1 MTDDDLQQL
10 LALDAAPGPALALS
24 PADADV
30 LVAGALAGAGF
41 GPPGGGHAHG
51 GAGSSSGV
59 GRGSGSAVRGGLAGG
74 TKLAIVALAVAAAV
88 VIALL
93 ALRRTHGTHAAATI
107 DAAIDAP
114 PDTGSGSGAAT
125 GSAAATGA
133 AAATGPVAGSATG
146 SAADTATGAGSAA
159 GSATDAATADDTD
172 IELDPE
178 PAPTHPHKPRPPETR
193 EAADLLGEANA
204 KRAAKQWR
212 ESDALYTR
220 VVRRAP
226 NSLAAQTALVASASL
241 RLEHL
246 GDPRGAATRFRRALA
261 IAPDGALAEEARWG
275 IAEAARAL
283 HDDDA
288 EARALDDFLAHHAAS
303 PLAPR
308 ARARRSE
315 LP

>member
-1 MTDDDLQQL
+1 MTDEDLQQL
-10 LALDAAPGPALALS
+10 LALDAGPGPALALS
-24 PADADV
+24 PADADA

-41 GPPGGGHAHG
+41 GPPGGGHG
-51 GAGSSSGV
+51 G
-59 GRGSGSAVRGGLAGG
+59 GSAARTGLAGG
-74 TKLAIVALAVAAAV
+74 TKLAIGALVVAAAL
-88 VIALL
+88 VIAIL
-93 ALRRTHGTHAAATI
+93 ALRRTHGTHAAAPM

-114 PDTGSGSGAAT
+114 PDVARGSA
-125 GSAAATGA
+125 GSAAITPA
-133 AAATGPVAGSATG
+133 GPADDIAPTG
-146 SAADTATGAGSAA
+146 SAADEIGSAA
-159 GSATDAATADDTD
+159 GSAANSGSAGEGDSDAD

-178 PAPTHPHKPRPPETR
+178 PAHAHKPHPVETR
-193 EAADLLGEANA
+193 AADDLLGEANA

-261 IAPDGALAEEARWG
+261 IAPSGALAEEARWG
-275 IAEAARAL
+275 LAEAARAL
-283 HDDDA
+283 HDDAA
-288 EARALDDFLAHHAAS
+288 EARALDDFLARHAGS

>member
-1 MTDDDLQQL
+1 MTDDDLQQR

-24 PADADV
+24 PADADA

-41 GPPGGGHAHG
+41 GPPGGGGDTGPAAHG
-51 GAGSSSGV
+51 G
-59 GRGSGSAVRGGLAGG
+59 GRGARSAARGGLASG
-74 TKLAIVALAVAAAV
+74 TKLAIAALALAAV
-88 VIALL
+88 VVIAIL
-93 ALRRTHGTHAAATI
+93 ALRHTPGTHAAAPI

-114 PDTGSGSGAAT
+114 RDEAGGSAGSAAT
-125 GSAAATGA
+125 GSAAAA
-133 AAATGPVAGSATG
+133 G
-146 SAADTATGAGSAA
+146 SAADAAVDIGSGVDTAPASGS
-159 GSATDAATADDTD
+159 DDTADDID
-172 IELDPE
+172 IDAAPV
-178 PAPTHPHKPRPPETR
+178 PAHPHKPRPPETR
-193 EAADLLGEANA
+193 ETADLLGEANA

-226 NSLAAQTALVASASL
+226 KSLAAQTALVASASL

-261 IAPDGALAEEARWG
+261 IAPSGALAEEARWG
-275 IAEAARAL
+275 LAEAARAL
-283 HDDDA
+283 HDDTA

>member
-24 PADADV
+24 PADADA
-30 LVAGALAGAGF
+30 LVAAALTGAGF
-41 GPPGGGHAHG
+41 GPPGGGPGHG
-51 GAGSSSGV
+51 GAGSSSHGGAV
-59 GRGSGSAVRGGLAGG
+59 TSGAAVRGGLAGG
-74 TKLAIVALAVAAAV
+74 TKLAIVALALAAAV

-93 ALRRTHGTHAAATI
+93 ALRRTHGTHAPAPI

-114 PDTGSGSGAAT
+114 PDTASGSAG
-125 GSAAATGA
+125 GA
-133 AAATGPVAGSATG
+133 AAAAG
-146 SAADTATGAGSAA
+146 SAADSESAA
-159 GSATDAATADDTD
+159 ETAEIDIDAT
-172 IELDPE
+172 PE
-178 PAPTHPHKPRPPETR
+178 PTHPHKPRPAETR
-193 EAADLLGEANA
+193 AADDLLGEANA

-246 GDPRGAATRFRRALA
+246 GDPHGAATRFRRALA
-261 IAPDGALAEEARWG
+261 IAPNGALAEEARWG

-283 HDDDA
+283 HDDAA

-303 PLAPR
+303 PLAAR

>member
-10 LALDAAPGPALALS
+10 LALDADPGPALALS
-24 PADADV
+24 PADADA

-41 GPPGGGHAHG
+41 GPAGGGPGHG
-51 GAGSSSGV
+51 GDAGPAAHSV
-59 GRGSGSAVRGGLAGG
+59 GRGGGSAVRGGLAGG
-74 TKLAIVALAVAAAV
+74 TKLAIAALALAAVV

-93 ALRRTHGTHAAATI
+93 ALRRTHGMHAATTI

-114 PDTGSGSGAAT
+114 PDTARGSAGAAI
-125 GSAAATGA
+125 
-133 AAATGPVAGSATG
+133 G

-159 GSATDAATADDTD
+159 DHDSAAETADDTD

-178 PAPTHPHKPRPPETR
+178 PAPTHPHKARPPETR

-246 GDPRGAATRFRRALA
+246 GDARGAATRFRRALA
-261 IAPDGALAEEARWG
+261 IAPNGALAEEARWG
-275 IAEAARAL
+275 LAEAARAL
-283 HDDDA
+283 HDDAA
-288 EARALDDFLAHHAAS
+288 EARALDDFLAHHASS